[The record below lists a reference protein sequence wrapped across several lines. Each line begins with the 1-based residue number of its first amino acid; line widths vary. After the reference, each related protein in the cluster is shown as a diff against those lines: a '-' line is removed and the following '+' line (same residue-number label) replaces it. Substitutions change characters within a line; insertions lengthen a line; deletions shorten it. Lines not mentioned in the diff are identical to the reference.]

1 MCDLIL
7 HYYEVMTRVCFDLSG
22 WCLFLAF
29 PYSSFCDFVI
39 VDRGPGVFSCFKPYF
54 HLCVYF
60 ILTTEKALISLEND
74 NSDSG
79 IFVPKPDHT
88 TSDASKSSCQ
98 SDMDST
104 NKCSEQ
110 ETNLLQKEMLWKNVS
125 KNQNYSVT
133 QDSKEN
139 LPPLQPFTS
148 KTHPQIPAIPPATS
162 ALINPSAHT
171 TLQLDLSSPVPPDA
185 LNDLKSQVVPQ
196 DLLCGQATASP
207 AEMKSLEKGNQK
219 QISHTEEKLMPRM
232 SHRLSSGLLKE
243 PVVTPGKNVENTQ
256 LEAQSNSATSVL
268 TVDGTNLVE
277 PGTTT

>member
-1 MCDLIL
+1 MFSC
-7 HYYEVMTRVCFDLSG
+7 
-22 WCLFLAF
+22 
-29 PYSSFCDFVI
+29 SSFCDVVI
-39 VDRGPGVFSCFKPYF
+39 VDHGPGVFSCFKPYF

-60 ILTTEKALISLEND
+60 ILTTEKALISREND
-74 NSDSG
+74 NIDSG
-79 IFVPKPDHT
+79 IFAPKPDHT
-88 TSDASKSSCQ
+88 TCDASKPSCQ

-110 ETNLLQKEMLWKNVS
+110 ETNLLQKEMLWKNLS
-125 KNQNYSVT
+125 KNLNYSVT

-148 KTHPQIPAIPPATS
+148 KTHPQIPATS
-162 ALINPSAHT
+162 ALSNPSAHT
-171 TLQLDLSSPVPPDA
+171 TLQLDLSSAVPPDA
-185 LNDLKSQVVPQ
+185 LNDLKSQVEPK

-219 QISHTEEKLMPRM
+219 QIGHAEEKLMPRM

-243 PVVTPGKNVENTQ
+243 PVVTPGNNVENTQ
-256 LEAQSNSATSVL
+256 LVAQCITATSVP
-268 TVDGTNLVE
+268 TVDGPNLVE